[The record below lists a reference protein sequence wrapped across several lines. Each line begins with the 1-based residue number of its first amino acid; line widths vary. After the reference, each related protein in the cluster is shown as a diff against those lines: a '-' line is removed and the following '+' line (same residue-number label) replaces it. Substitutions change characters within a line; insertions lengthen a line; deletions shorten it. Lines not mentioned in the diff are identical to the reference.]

1 MAYGY
6 SCRTSK
12 WSNRSGLVRAT
23 LATLFTFALARPTAA
38 SVTSQWALQYLH
50 ADQIWKTTR
59 GAGVEVAVID
69 TGVQPNADLSTNLRD
84 GADFSNMGE
93 QSIGD
98 GRTDTDSY
106 GHGTGEASLIA
117 GSGSATQGLAPATAI
132 LPVRAS
138 DGAGSELTFSTA
150 PAIEYAIA
158 HGASVVNIAFTL
170 SLDSHEIREA
180 VDDALSH
187 NIVVVAAVGNFGTAQ
202 QYYPAAWPGVIGVG
216 AIDSSGKVWERSN
229 TGADVALVAP
239 GVHILRDDNRGR
251 VGYSDGTSEA
261 TAYVSAAAAL
271 VRSAHPGWSASE
283 VVAALEETADKPA
296 AMGGAVRDDRYGAG
310 ILDVLAAVRLAEP
323 PVVGGAA
330 GGAVAPM
337 RKAAGGGWGWLFG
350 AGGAAV
356 VGGLIVFRT
365 RRRVRRRA

>member
-1 MAYGY
+1 M
-6 SCRTSK
+6 
-12 WSNRSGLVRAT
+12 
-23 LATLFTFALARPTAA
+23 LANAA
-38 SVTSQWALQYLH
+38 SATTKSQWALGYLQ
-50 ADQIWKTTR
+50 ADSVWTTTR
-59 GAGVEVAVID
+59 GLGAVVAVID
-69 TGVQPNADLSTNLRD
+69 TGVQPNTDISDKLLP
-84 GADFSNMGE
+84 GADFSGANDISNGNGHVD
-93 QSIGD
+93 ID
-98 GRTDTDSY
+98 RY
-106 GHGTGEASLIA
+106 GHGTGEATIIA
-117 GSGSATQGLAPATAI
+117 GSGLRALGLAPDSKI
-132 LPVRAS
+132 LPVRATDGS
-138 DGAGSELTFSTA
+138 DTGLIFGVA
-150 PAIEYAIA
+150 PAI
-158 HGASVVNIAFTL
+158 SF
-170 SLDSHEIREA
+170 A
-180 VDDALSH
+180 VARKADVINLALGFEHDDPEVHRAVQDALDH
-187 NIVVVAAVGNFGTAQ
+187 GVVVVAAVGNDGSSQ

-239 GVHILRDDNRGR
+239 GVHILRDDNQGR